1 MFYHRE
7 EGGMVIFS
15 YHWQD
20 PTVYNTNPLSRELRG
35 IVFDKETGE
44 IIARPFP
51 KFFNLGETGCVV
63 SSDDVVSA
71 NEKID
76 GSLATAFIH
85 DSKIRFASKGSLNS
99 WVTEKAEKL
108 MTTNHKSLI
117 HDLYDQRFTPIFEL
131 IDTDNPIVIEYP
143 RSELVFIGARNID
156 TGDLLTPE
164 EIEEVGRQYS
174 VPFTRIQYKNMRVEE
189 IKKEISDQEGIEGVV
204 VYADNQRIAKVKTEW
219 YHRLNKFNPQ
229 NFSEKAV
236 IQAFFDQTL
245 DDIYPSV
252 PEASKK
258 KINTVIQKINREIQ
272 QKIEEVREFFNSIDT
287 SKMSRKDFAMA
298 VINTR
303 PEMKGVFFAVY
314 DGQSIEEAVFQYLKK
329 SFK

>member
-1 MFYHRE
+1 
-7 EGGMVIFS
+7 MVIFS

-35 IVFDKETGE
+35 IVFDKKTGE

-63 SSDDVVSA
+63 SSDDIVSA

-76 GSLATAFIH
+76 GSLATAFIFN
-85 DSKIRFASKGSLNS
+85 SEIRFASKGSLSS
-99 WVTEKAEKL
+99 WVTEKAVKL
-108 MTTNHKSLI
+108 MTDNHKSLI
-117 HDLYDQRFTPIFEL
+117 QDLYDQRLTPIFEL

-174 VPFTRIQYKNMRVEE
+174 VPFTRIQYNNMRVEE
-189 IKKEISDQEGIEGVV
+189 IKREISDQEGIEGVV
-204 VYADNQRIAKVKTEW
+204 VYADNRRIAKVKTDW
-219 YHRLNKFNPQ
+219 YFRLNKFNPQ
-229 NFSEKAV
+229 NLSEKAV

-245 DDIYPSV
+245 DDIYPNV
-252 PEASKK
+252 PETSKK
-258 KINTVIQKINREIQ
+258 KIDTVIQKINREIQ
-272 QKIEEVREFFNSIDT
+272 QRIEEVRKFFNSIDT
-287 SKMSRKDFAMA
+287 SKMSRKDFAMT
-298 VINTR
+298 VIQNTR
-303 PEMKGVFFAVY
+303 PEMRGVFFAVY
-314 DGQSIEEAVFQYLKK
+314 DGQSIEKAVFQYLKK
-329 SFK
+329 NFKFK